1 MSKAIKDVRAY
12 YDKTALRWAEE
23 GYADQ
28 SMLPMLKQLMSLLPA
43 EPVLLDLCCGAGY
56 ESMRMAQL
64 GARVIGIDL
73 SEKSLAIARQRNPG
87 LVFHVRNMLDD
98 YSDIG
103 MVDAVACIAGL
114 VHLPVEQLRIA
125 FERMASVLQPGGR
138 ALLVVRDG
146 EGRLPAQ
153 SDVEI
158 DGERYDRAFFAHSLR
173 ELSQESAGL
182 LSFEKEFADAGASIW
197 RNYLFQKK

>member
-1 MSKAIKDVRAY
+1 
-12 YDKTALRWAEE
+12 
-23 GYADQ
+23 
-28 SMLPMLKQLMSLLPA
+28 MSLLPA

-73 SEKSLAIARQRNPG
+73 SEKSIAIARQRNPA

-103 MVDAVACIAGL
+103 MVDAVVCIAGL
-114 VHLPVEQLRIA
+114 VHLPVDQLRIA
-125 FERMASVLQPGGR
+125 FERMASVLRPGGR
-138 ALLVVRDG
+138 ALIVVRDG

-173 ELSQESAGL
+173 ELSQASAGRF
-182 LSFEKEFADAGASIW
+182 SFEKEFVDSEASIW